1 MTTNRLTDQFAKF
14 VTDAMGAA
22 QGVAKEVETAVK
34 SQGEKLVSKMDL
46 PTREEFDALKDLVVK
61 LSDEVEALKKQG

>member
-1 MTTNRLTDQFAKF
+1 MSQNRLTDQFAKF

-46 PTREEFDALKDLVVK
+46 PSREEFDALKDLVVK
-61 LSDEVEALKKQG
+61 LSNEVEQLKKR